1 MVTRSDTAIGQALT
15 DELLEHHDAWRHDA
29 EAVQRAYDAW
39 IGAERANR
47 ELAYAGYL
55 AALDQEQLAADAYRE
70 QLAWLRR
77 FSGTRQS

>member
-15 DELLEHHDAWRHDA
+15 DELLEHHDAWRHEA

-39 IGAERANR
+39 VGAERANR
-47 ELAYAGYL
+47 QLAYAGYL
-55 AALDQEQLAADAYRE
+55 AALDQEQLASDAYRD

-77 FSGTRQS
+77 FSGARRS

>member
-29 EAVQRAYDAW
+29 EAVQGAHDAW
-39 IGAERANR
+39 VGAEVGRR

-55 AALDQEQLAADAYRE
+55 AALDQEQLAADAYRG

-77 FSGTRQS
+77 FSGGRRS